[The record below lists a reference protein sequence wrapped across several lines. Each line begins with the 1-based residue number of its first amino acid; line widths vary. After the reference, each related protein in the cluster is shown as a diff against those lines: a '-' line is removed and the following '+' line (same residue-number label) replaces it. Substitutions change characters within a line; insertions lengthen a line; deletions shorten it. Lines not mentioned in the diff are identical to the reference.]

1 MSNRNYDKL
10 AAAADQNV
18 KEKDYWLHQLSGEL
32 VKTCFPYDH
41 KNNIN
46 PVEMHDMRLFF
57 TQDLS
62 TRLIKLSKGSDVKLN
77 MILTAILVLLLNK
90 YTGHNDIIIAA
101 PIYKQEADIDFINT
115 ILSLRTQIQ
124 ESTTFKELLL
134 QIRKNLVQATEN
146 QNYPIEI
153 LLEQLGISNHGKD
166 FPLFDVV
173 ILQENIHEKKY
184 LRHINYNML
193 FAFKRTGESIDGV
206 VDYNSQLY
214 EKTTIER
221 LIHHYRQLLPEVFAN
236 MDAPVRD
243 IDILSDEERKKI
255 LYDFNDT
262 QQQGSKGEMIHE
274 LFAKQVDKTPDRVAL
289 VSEELLHDFQL
300 TYKELNNK
308 SHRLACFLRD
318 RGVKPGIIVGLM
330 VEKSLEMMM
339 GILGILKAG
348 GAYLPIDV
356 AYPPV
361 RIEYMLKESSAKI
374 LLTYARNTLTESFTG
389 DSAKAPEIVDI
400 FSPAVNSNYNGNI
413 TAVNRLEDPA
423 YIIYTSGSTGKP
435 KGVIVEHRNLVAYLQ
450 AFRQEFEI
458 TAEDTT
464 LQQASYSFDAFVE
477 EVYPVL
483 SRGGKAAICPKYVI
497 MDTRVLHRF
506 ILKHDITFI
515 SVSPLLLNE
524 INQLPDTG
532 RIRVFIS
539 GGDEL
544 KKEYITNLL
553 DKGSVYNTY
562 GPTEATVCA
571 TYHRCSPDD
580 HANPP
585 IGKPITNYQVTIMDS
600 NHRLTPIGVPGE
612 LYIDGPG
619 VTRGYLNRPELTAE
633 KFCLRRPGG
642 ALFEKSPWQGR
653 PIIPPGPPRKNFS
666 LTVPGKGDYRSHRSY
681 RSYFS
686 YLSYTYRT
694 GDLARWLPNGN
705 IEFLGRIDNQINIR
719 GFRVELGEIENHLL
733 KHKDVNA
740 ALVLPK
746 EIDNENSEPGDHR
759 HLCAYIAG
767 RKELSIPGLKEYL
780 STHLPDYMIPS
791 FYVLLERMPMTPNGK
806 PDIKALDSYK
816 PISAAQAEYIAPTT
830 ETEKII
836 SGIWEELL
844 NLEKIG
850 IHDNFF
856 DIGGNSMLLLKATNK
871 LREAFNFKGEI
882 PFMLMFQH
890 TTIDSLSRY
899 LDREDAVNLDLDKH
913 NQQAETLNKG
923 KNRMKKL
930 IKNK

>member
-18 KEKDYWLHQLSGEL
+18 KERDYWLQQLSGEP
-32 VKTCFPYDH
+32 VNTCFPYDH

-46 PVEMHDMRLFF
+46 LAATHNMPLCFPLDLLSRLM
-57 TQDLS
+57 Q
-62 TRLIKLSKGSDVKLN
+62 LSKGSDVKLH
-77 MILTAILVLLLNK
+77 MILAAVLVLLLNK
-90 YTGHNDIIIAA
+90 YTGHTDIIIGA
-101 PIYKQEADIDFINT
+101 PIYKQETDIDFINT
-115 ILSLRTQIQ
+115 VLSLRTQIPGN
-124 ESTTFKELLL
+124 STFKELLL
-134 QIRKNLVQATEN
+134 QIRETLVQATEN

-153 LLEQLGISNHGKD
+153 LSEQLGIAYHGKD
-166 FPLFDVV
+166 FQLFDV
-173 ILQENIHEKKY
+173 IIMQENIHEKKY
-184 LRHINYNML
+184 LQYIDYNML
-193 FAFKRTGESIDGV
+193 FAFKKTGESIEGTV
-206 VDYNSQLY
+206 EYNSQLY
-214 EKTTIER
+214 EKITIER
-221 LIHHYRQLLPEVFAN
+221 LIDHYHRLLSRVLSNLEI
-236 MDAPVRD
+236 PVLE
-243 IDILSDEERKKI
+243 IDILTDEEKKKLI
-255 LYDFNDT
+255 FDFNNT
-262 QQQGSKGEMIHE
+262 QKEVPEDETIHE
-274 LFAKQVDKTPDRVAL
+274 LFAKQANKTPDRVAL
-289 VSEELLHDFQL
+289 VSEELLRDFQL

-308 SHRLACFLRD
+308 SNQLACFLKN
-318 RGVKPGIIVGLM
+318 RGVKPGIIAGLM
-330 VEKSLEMMM
+330 VEKSLEMMI

-348 GAYLPIDV
+348 GAYLPLDV

-361 RIEYMLKESSAKI
+361 RSQYMLKESGAKI
-374 LLTYARNTLTESFTG
+374 LLTYARNTLTESLTG
-389 DSAKAPEIVDI
+389 DSTKEPEIVDI
-400 FSPAVNSNYNGNI
+400 FSPAIHQNDVDNV
-413 TAVNRLEDPA
+413 TVVNRLEDPA

-435 KGVIVEHRNLVAYLQ
+435 KGVIVEHRNIIAYLQ
-450 AFRQEFEI
+450 AFRQEFAI
-458 TAEDTT
+458 TAQDTA

-580 HANPP
+580 SANPP
-585 IGKPITNYQVTIMDS
+585 IGKPITNYRVAILDS
-600 NHRLTPIGVPGE
+600 NHWLAPIGVPGE
-612 LYIDGPG
+612 LYIAGPG
-619 VTRGYLNRPELTAE
+619 VTRGYLNQPELTAE
-633 KFCLRRPGG
+633 RFIEGTRGLAPLPAYGT
-642 ALFEKSPWQGR
+642 
-653 PIIPPGPPRKNFS
+653 I
-666 LTVPGKGDYRSHRSY
+666 
-681 RSYFS
+681 
-686 YLSYTYRT
+686 YRT
-694 GDLARWLPNGN
+694 GDNARWLPNGS
-705 IEFLGRIDNQINIR
+705 IQFLGRIDTQINIR

-746 EIDNENSEPGDHR
+746 EMSKENSETGHHR
-759 HLCAYIAG
+759 HLCAYIAAK
-767 RKELSIPGLKEYL
+767 KELTIPGLKEYL

-836 SGIWEELL
+836 SGIWKELL
-844 NLEKIG
+844 NLERIG

-890 TTIDSLSRY
+890 TTIDSLTRH
-899 LDREDAVNLDLDKH
+899 LDQEDAVNIDLEKY

>member
-18 KEKDYWLHQLSGEL
+18 KERDYWLHQLSGEL
-32 VKTCFPYDH
+32 IKSCFPYDH

-46 PVEMHDMRLFF
+46 LEEMHNMFLCFPL
-57 TQDLS
+57 DLS
-62 TRLIKLSKGSDVKLN
+62 SQLMKLSKGSDVKLH

-90 YTGHNDIIIAA
+90 YTGHNDIIIAT
-101 PIYKQEADIDFINT
+101 PIYKQEVDIDFINT
-115 ILSLRTQIQ
+115 VLSLRTQIPGNI
-124 ESTTFKELLL
+124 TFKELLL
-134 QIRKNLVQATEN
+134 QIREALVQTTEN

-153 LLEQLGISNHGKD
+153 LLEQLGISYHGKD

-173 ILQENIHEKKY
+173 IMQENIHEKKY
-184 LRHINYNML
+184 LQDINYNVL
-193 FAFKRTGESIDGV
+193 FAFKRTGESIEGV
-206 VDYNSQLY
+206 VEYNSQLY

-221 LIHHYRQLLPEVFAN
+221 LIHHYQRLLSEVFAN
-236 MDAPVRD
+236 IDAPVRD

-255 LYDFNDT
+255 LYDFNDK
-262 QQQGSKGEMIHE
+262 QQGSKGEMIHK

-300 TYKELNNK
+300 TYKELNNE
-308 SHRLACFLRD
+308 SHRLACFLRN

-339 GILGILKAG
+339 GIMGILKAG

-361 RIEYMLKESSAKI
+361 RIEYMLKESGAKI
-374 LLTYARNTLTESFTG
+374 LLTYARNTLTESLTD
-389 DSAKAPEIVDI
+389 DSAKGPEIVDI
-400 FSPAVNSNYNGNI
+400 FSPAVNSNHDGNI

-435 KGVIVEHRNLVAYLQ
+435 KGVIVEHRNVIAYLQ
-450 AFRQEFEI
+450 AFWQEFAI
-458 TAEDTT
+458 TAEDTA

-497 MDTRVLHRF
+497 MDTQVLHRF
-506 ILKHDITFI
+506 ILKHDITLI

-532 RIRVFIS
+532 RIRIFIN

-580 HANPP
+580 NANPP
-585 IGKPITNYQVTIMDS
+585 IGKPITNYRVAIIDS
-600 NHRLTPIGVPGE
+600 NQRLAPIGVPGE
-612 LYIDGPG
+612 LYIAGPG
-619 VTRGYLNRPELTAE
+619 VTRGYLNNPELTAE
-633 KFCLRRPGG
+633 KFYLRRPGG
-642 ALFEKSPWQGR
+642 SFCKNR
-653 PIIPPGPPRKNFS
+653 PLDPHKNFS
-666 LTVPGKGDYRSHRSY
+666 LFAPYSPHSPIY
-681 RSYFS
+681 Q
-686 YLSYTYRT
+686 T
-694 GDLARWLPNGN
+694 GDRARWLPNGN
-705 IEFLGRIDNQINIR
+705 IEFLGRIDHQVNIR
-719 GFRVELGEIENHLL
+719 GFRIELGEIENHLL
-733 KHKDVNA
+733 KHKDINA
-740 ALVLPK
+740 AVVLPK
-746 EIDNENSEPGDHR
+746 EMNKENSEPGDHR

-780 STHLPDYMIPS
+780 STYLPDYMIPS

-816 PISAAQAEYIAPTT
+816 PISAVQAEYIAPANDT
-830 ETEKII
+830 EITIAETWK
-836 SGIWEELL
+836 ELL
-844 NLEKIG
+844 HLEKIS

-856 DIGGNSMLLLKATNK
+856 DLGGNSMLLLKATNK
-871 LREAFNFKGEI
+871 LRETFKFKGDI
-882 PFMLMFQH
+882 PFTVMFQYA
-890 TTIDSLSRY
+890 TIHSLSEY
-899 LDREDAVNLDLDKH
+899 LHRLEDRDSDVDRH
-913 NQQAETLNKG
+913 NEQAETLDKG
-923 KNRMKKL
+923 KNRMRKF
-930 IKNK
+930 IKQSKEVNNG